1 MEQDKKGRG
10 RPAGTFKPKMN
21 EAEHRRFIND
31 SMTRIFDNHLSWKEY
46 VEFCYGHG
54 LSRSQAN
61 EYWIKVWSAV
71 KEKFELEK
79 DKLITKHLQK
89 YWHIYD
95 TAVKNGDMNTA
106 RQTLNDIAKML
117 GLNAA
122 EKVEVS
128 NNQVIEFKFGNPEI
142 KQN

>member
-10 RPAGTFKPKMN
+10 RPAGSFKPKMN

-31 SMTRIFDNHLSWKEY
+31 SMSRIFDNHMSWKEY

-61 EYWIKVWSAV
+61 EYWIKVWGSV

-106 RQTLNDIAKML
+106 RQTLNDIAKMM
-117 GLNAA
+117 GLN
-122 EKVEVS
+122 EPERVEVS
-128 NNQVIEFKFGNPEI
+128 NNQVIEFKFGNPET
-142 KQN
+142 K